1 MTDTSPRSAS
11 GQGADTADGSSGPD
25 GSLDPGAPGGRLL
38 DAVAVMDTLRSPG
51 GCPWDAEQTHRSLL
65 RYLVE
70 ECYELVQAIEDDD
83 RAAMREELGDVLLQ
97 VLFHAR
103 VAAEIPPDHG
113 GFTIDD
119 VAGDLVDKLVRRHP
133 QVFAADAPPESA
145 PATAQDQQS
154 RWDEV
159 KKTERA
165 GKNGRAHAL
174 DGVALAQPAAALA
187 GKLGSR
193 AAKFGDSTP
202 LPDGDN
208 PAEQLFR
215 IAYAAGAAGIDPE
228 TALREVARAHAERMR
243 ANESAGEPAHRAG
256 ASAGVTG

>member
-1 MTDTSPRSAS
+1 MTDTSPRPAPL
-11 GQGADTADGSSGPD
+11 QDTSPAGPA
-25 GSLDPGAPGGRLL
+25 APGDRLL
-38 DAVAVMDTLRSPG
+38 EAVAVMDTLRSPG
-51 GCPWDAEQTHRSLL
+51 GCPWDAAQTHRSLL

-83 RAAMREELGDVLLQ
+83 SAAMREELGDVLLQ

-103 VAAEIPPDHG
+103 VAAETPQDQG

-133 QVFAADAPPESA
+133 QVFAGDASPESA
-145 PATAQDQQS
+145 PVTAQDQQS

-174 DGVALAQPAAALA
+174 DGVALGQPAAALA

-193 AAKFGDSTP
+193 AVKFGDSTP
-202 LPDGDN
+202 LPDGDS

-243 ANESAGEPAHRAG
+243 GNDSAGAPQRPTGAHTAG
-256 ASAGVTG
+256 TG